1 MLLNSKDTQEK
12 LTIKIVYL
20 QLRVKFKFKKTLITI
35 EFEFKTRLHFI
46 DILADQAIF
55 KSFFS

>member
-20 QLRVKFKFKKTLITI
+20 QLRVKFKLKKNLITI